1 MFSRIAQLTSSFP
14 DMERFNRYA
23 VNQIAESSQLQD
35 INLELKLFE
44 GQASQVE
51 PRNKFRDAASLPDKL
66 DAARK
71 LTNQI
76 NTATQLKKPLPPKSA
91 SFDTPRIGAEFP
103 EDGLR
108 AALEHVLTSTD
119 LHYKDL
125 FFCARGIY
133 RLFHQHKDLWRVLES
148 VLVREIKQRAVGGVH
163 KAGVKYLYMALSLHL
178 QCFGEENVALLTAFN
193 RFMDV
198 QYHTLDILS
207 KWQICQTFLES

>member
-1 MFSRIAQLTSSFP
+1 
-14 DMERFNRYA
+14 MERFNRYA
-23 VNQIAESSQLQD
+23 VNQKAESSQLQD

-51 PRNKFRDAASLPDKL
+51 PRNKFRDAAGLPDKL

-71 LTNQI
+71 LTDQI
-76 NTATQLKKPLPPKSA
+76 NTATQLKKPLPPKST
-91 SFDTPRIGAEFP
+91 SFDKPRIGAEFP
-103 EDGLR
+103 EDGLLS
-108 AALEHVLTSTD
+108 ALQHVLASSD

-125 FFCARGIY
+125 FFCARGIH

-148 VLVREIKQRAVGGVH
+148 VLLREIKQRAAGGVQ
-163 KAGVKYLYMALSLHL
+163 KTGVKYLYISLSIHL
-178 QCFGEENVALLTAFN
+178 QCFGEDNVALLTAFN

-198 QYHTLDILS
+198 QYHTLDVLS

>member
-1 MFSRIAQLTSSFP
+1 
-14 DMERFNRYA
+14 MERINRYA
-23 VNQIAESSQLQD
+23 INESAESSQLQD

-51 PRNKFRDAASLPDKL
+51 PRHKYRDAASIPDKL

-71 LTNQI
+71 LTQQI

-91 SFDTPRIGAEFP
+91 SLDSSRIGADFP
-103 EDGLR
+103 ESGLR
-108 AALEHVLTSTD
+108 AALESVLTSAD

-125 FFCARGIY
+125 FFCARGIH
-133 RLFHQHKDLWRVLES
+133 RIFHSQKDLWRVLQS
-148 VLVREIKQRAVGGVH
+148 VLLREIKLRASAPVH
-163 KAGVKYLYMALSLHL
+163 KAGVKYLYMALSVYL
-178 QCFGEENVALLTAFN
+178 QCYGEENVALQTAFT

-207 KWQICQTFLES
+207 KWQIHQTFLES